1 MILRISDLSSV
12 LNRGK
17 SSTGETISWGSIEDA
32 IAAFHDALDP
42 KLGSN
47 ATDAEKAA
55 LSSMLFEVSY
65 PNGDSTY
72 KSKNIQYAFLSGDI
86 QYDVLH
92 SKAPFYEVKNFL
104 SGFNVSGDVNF
115 NVNKFNLSSN
125 AINLSSNAINLSSN
139 VIDLSGNTIKI
150 YGKDTFELIYH
161 NDLLIKYDPDGTR
174 KNLQT
179 IATFSSSSGTPTVTF
194 KTDKGNP
201 IHGTAEHA
209 LWS

>member
-1 MILRISDLSSV
+1 MILRVSDLSSV

-17 SSTGETISWGSIEDA
+17 SGTGETISWGSIEDA
-32 IAAFHDALDP
+32 ISAFHDALDP
-42 KLGSN
+42 NLGPN

-55 LSSMLFEVSY
+55 LSSMLLEVSY

-115 NVNKFNLSSN
+115 NINNFNLSSN
-125 AINLSSNAINLSSN
+125 I
-139 VIDLSGNTIKI
+139 IDLSGNNITI
-150 YGKDTFELIYH
+150 YGRNTFNLIYS
-161 NDLLIKYDPDGTR
+161 DKLLIRYDPDGTR

-179 IATFSSSSGTPTVTF
+179 IAEFSHTGSTPTVTF
-194 KTDKGNP
+194 TTSNSNP
-201 IHGTAEHA
+201 IYGTAQHA